1 LEESDGGDKGI
12 PLTDAPRYAHA
23 VSDKPNN
30 AESGDSDF
38 EDHNEDDFVDFEF
51 AMNHVPVPAQFH
63 SFMEEGPFSKCTLCD
78 ASLLE
83 DGTAY
88 LIHKAFHREEVIFE
102 YAMCLPCRAKMQ
114 EELSAE
120 SIEAINAYMEQ
131 YEIEDR
137 TGPMMEAHGTDVSKW
152 LTHCLVTGAP
162 IAEADEYH
170 YYAFCDGPELVFN
183 GLPIALAGNVDEEL
197 NELLSQKTRD
207 RLDGFVDEQFGLP
220 PELRKP
226 IKGSPVFI

>member
-1 LEESDGGDKGI
+1 VWISLVISPSLYTLAAMAERDDNEPFEESDESSEAEFW
-12 PLTDAPRYAHA
+12 PNYAP
-23 VSDKPNN
+23 
-30 AESGDSDF
+30 
-38 EDHNEDDFVDFEF
+38 
-51 AMNHVPVPAQFH
+51 VPVQFH
-63 SFMEEGPFSKCTLCD
+63 SFLEEGPFAKCTLCD
-78 ASLLE
+78 ETLLE
-83 DGTAY
+83 DGTQY

-114 EELSAE
+114 GELSVE
-120 SIEAINAYMEQ
+120 SIEAINAYMKQ

-152 LTHCLVTGAP
+152 LSHCLVTGAP
-162 IAEADEYH
+162 IAEAEEYH
-170 YYAFCDGPELVFN
+170 YYAFCDGPDLVFN
-183 GLPIALAGNVDEEL
+183 GLPIALAGNADEEL